1 MGVARQAPAAATRR
15 LVVELK
21 AQGEE
26 ESEDKLDKR
35 LAIVNQLKVSGF
47 IVEIDGNRAVFP
59 WCFGGLSHVSSSV
72 EMAVGVDET
81 SCG

>member
-35 LAIVNQLKVSGF
+35 LAIVNQLKGVS
-47 IVEIDGNRAVFP
+47 
-59 WCFGGLSHVSSSV
+59 
-72 EMAVGVDET
+72 T
-81 SCG
+81 